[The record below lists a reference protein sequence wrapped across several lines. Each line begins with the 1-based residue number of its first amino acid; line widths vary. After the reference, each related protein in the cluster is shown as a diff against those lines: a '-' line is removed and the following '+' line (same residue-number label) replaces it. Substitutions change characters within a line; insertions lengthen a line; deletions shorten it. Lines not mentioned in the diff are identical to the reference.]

1 MFTNGQRVVCCDAE
15 FTEFVKARY
24 TALPVKDGIYTVREM
39 MLGCNYKGEA
49 GEVAIYLE
57 ELINPGN
64 LKGVEYG
71 FNAERFAPLTEETVE
86 VEEREYATT

>member
-1 MFTNGQRVVCCDAE
+1 MFTQGQKIVCVDDE
-15 FTEFVKARY
+15 FNDFAKARY
-24 TALPVKDGIYTVREM
+24 THLPVKDHVYLVRSV

-57 ELINPGN
+57 GLVNPAN

-71 FNAERFAPLTEETVE
+71 FNCERFAPLQSDLIEVHEE
-86 VEEREYATT
+86 EYAYV